1 MYYTSALLRWLQRKR
16 YQYEVT
22 FSLTTPPS
30 FFLLPTLLPPPF
42 PYFTTLILITDSVLF
57 LILSMIIIAAS
68 LYLPEHIA
76 TIANRAWFYYA
87 GDEGSGNIPAVP
99 KPMNEMGA
107 VGSRTG
113 VVGEIREG
121 LR

>member
-1 MYYTSALLRWLQRKR
+1 MYYTSALLRWFQRKR
-16 YQYEVT
+16 YQYEYHP
-22 FSLTTPPS
+22 SLLSLLST
-30 FFLLPTLLPPPF
+30 LLPLAPPPF
-42 PYFTTLILITDSVLF
+42 PYLTMLILTTDSVLF

-87 GDEGSGNIPAVP
+87 GDEGSGNIPAAT
-99 KPMNEMGA
+99 KAMNEMGA
-107 VGSRTG
+107 VGTGTG
-113 VVGEIREG
+113 VVGEIGEG